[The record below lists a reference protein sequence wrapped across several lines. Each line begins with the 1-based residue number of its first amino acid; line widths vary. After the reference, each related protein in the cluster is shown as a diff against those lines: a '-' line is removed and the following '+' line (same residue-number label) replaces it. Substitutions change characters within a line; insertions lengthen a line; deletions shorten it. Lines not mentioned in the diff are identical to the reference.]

1 MEINPKKERN
11 NGEHVIKQKQNEMDN
26 VVGRHK
32 RGVRRYCRWNGR
44 TSVELA
50 GEREE
55 ICGRGEEEA
64 QREEEIAEMRR
75 ED

>member
-1 MEINPKKERN
+1 MEWEVNLC
-11 NGEHVIKQKQNEMDN
+11 GN
-26 VVGRHK
+26 VL
-32 RGVRRYCRWNGR
+32 

-50 GEREE
+50 GRWEE
-55 ICGRGEEEA
+55 ICGRGEEGA

>member
-1 MEINPKKERN
+1 MLSEEWEVNLC
-11 NGEHVIKQKQNEMDN
+11 GN
-26 VVGRHK
+26 VL
-32 RGVRRYCRWNGR
+32 